1 MISLIVPA
9 YNSEKYLDA
18 CVASLLAQT
27 TKEALQI
34 IVVDDGSDTPVV
46 VNDSSVLLLRL
57 EHAGQ
62 SAARNMGLKHAQGEY
77 IAFVDADDSLEPDW
91 CERHMAAMQDVDYV
105 QSGYKRISGLE
116 VCSKTPWN
124 RYQFTSPCMR
134 LYRREA
140 IEGMAFEEGMIYED
154 VVWSVDLWQRDLRCR
169 RIPYTGYRYTLNPDS
184 TTSRPHPEARK
195 RLFDTL
201 RQRAKNASLRGKTI
215 ILYTMLRLKIHYLR
229 S

>member
-46 VNDSSVLLLRL
+46 VNDPSVLLLRQ

-195 RLFDTL
+195 RLFDML